1 MLGLWWAD
9 AVAAIVVAIIIAREG
24 LASMSAAEPERDA
37 SVDGNLP

>member
-24 LASMSAAEPERDA
+24 LASVSAAETERDA
-37 SVDGNLP
+37 SVNR